1 MLMDLFLC
9 CQLCKII
16 KSLLGRNPLED
27 VLSVFALLSGS
38 RGDNQPEQITF
49 EKLEAACRQYEVF
62 V

>member
-1 MLMDLFLC
+1 MLSIIC
-9 CQLCKII
+9 III